1 MKERVS
7 ANSFFRLIAFVRPY
21 KKLFVF
27 ALVAVITL
35 SVLGPLRPYLIGKAV
50 DQFIVKEQNSS
61 KLMVALLG
69 VLGILLIE
77 TVVIWAS
84 AYTSNLL
91 AQSVIRDLR
100 TRVFNN
106 VLSFKTRYFD
116 KTPVGSLV
124 TRVVSD
130 VESISEVF
138 SAGLMEIFGDLLS
151 LIAILGFMFWVDW
164 RLSLLTL
171 IPIPIL
177 IFATRIFAKAMKKS
191 FQSERT
197 QVSRLNT
204 FVQEHLMGMS
214 LIQLFAH
221 EEKEAM
227 AFKSINEKHRDAH
240 ISAVWANSIFFPVV
254 ELLSS
259 LSIAFLLV
267 WGAMMVEGRS
277 QQQLTQLYGEI
288 IAFTLW
294 INQLYRPIR
303 QLADKF
309 NIFQRG
315 VVRAERLFEILD
327 EKDEVE
333 PNEEHPTTFSNG
345 DIEFHNVSFSY
356 SSDTPLLSAFNLLIP
371 AGKTT
376 AFVGATG
383 SGKTTIINLIG
394 RFYEINSGKIT
405 IDGIDLNQL
414 NRSEINKYIGFVLQ
428 DVFLFSD
435 TIHNNITLG
444 NPAITR
450 EQVVMAAKQIGAHE
464 FIMKIPKNY
473 DYVIGERGGVLSV
486 GQRQLLAF
494 IRAMVYEPVILILD
508 EATSSIDSESE
519 ILIQKAI
526 AEVTKNRTS
535 IIIAHRLSTIQ
546 QADQI
551 HVMEKGQIIQTGTH
565 STLLSVEGTY
575 KTLFEKQ
582 FNELDEKV

>member
-1 MKERVS
+1 MKQRVS

-267 WGAMMVEGRS
+267 WGAMMVEGKS

-309 NIFQRG
+309 NILQRG

-405 IDGIDLNQL
+405 INGIDLNQL

-551 HVMEKGQIIQTGTH
+551 HVMEKGQIIQTGKH

>member
-1 MKERVS
+1 MKQRVS

-21 KKLFVF
+21 KKLFFV
-27 ALVAVITL
+27 ALFAVITL

-50 DQFIVKEQNSS
+50 DQFIVKEQNAS
-61 KLMVALLG
+61 KLMLALLG
-69 VLGILLIE
+69 VLSILLIE

-100 TRVFNN
+100 TRVFNK

-221 EEKEAM
+221 EEKEAL

-327 EKDEVE
+327 EEEEVE
-333 PNEEHPTTFSNG
+333 PNEKHPTTFSNG

-356 SSDTPLLSAFNLLIP
+356 TTDNPLLSSFNLLIP

-394 RFYEINSGKIT
+394 RFYEINAGKIT
-405 IDGIDLNQL
+405 INGIDLSQL
-414 NRSEINKYIGFVLQ
+414 NRSEINKHIGFVLQ

-444 NPAITR
+444 NQAISR
-450 EQVVMAAKQIGAHE
+450 EQVIQAAKQIGAHD
-464 FIMKIPKNY
+464 FIMKIPQDY
-473 DYVIGERGGVLSV
+473 DHVIGERGGVLSV

-494 IRAMVYEPVILILD
+494 IRAMVYEPMILILD

-565 STLLSVEGTY
+565 ASLLTEEGAY

>member
-1 MKERVS
+1 MKQRVS
-7 ANSFFRLIAFVRPY
+7 ANSFFRLIAFVKPY
-21 KKLFVF
+21 RKLFGF

-35 SVLGPLRPYLIGKAV
+35 SVLGPLRPFLIGKAV

-100 TRVFNN
+100 TRVFNT

-177 IFATRIFAKAMKKS
+177 IFATNIFAKAMKKS

-221 EEKEAM
+221 EEKEAL

-267 WGAMMVEGRS
+267 WGAMMVEGKS

-327 EKDEVE
+327 EKNEVE

-356 SSDTPLLSAFNLLIP
+356 STDTPLLNSFNLLIP

-394 RFYEINSGKIT
+394 RFYEINAGKIT
-405 IDGIDLNQL
+405 INGIDLNQL
-414 NRSEINKYIGFVLQ
+414 NRSEINKHIGFVLQ

-444 NPAITR
+444 NQNISR
-450 EQVVMAAKQIGAHE
+450 EQVIQAAMQIGAHD
-464 FIMKIPKNY
+464 FIMKIPDNY
-473 DYVIGERGGVLSV
+473 DYVIGERGGILSV

-565 STLLSVEGTY
+565 SSLLSVEGTY

>member
-1 MKERVS
+1 M
-7 ANSFFRLIAFVRPY
+7 
-21 KKLFVF
+21 
-27 ALVAVITL
+27 
-35 SVLGPLRPYLIGKAV
+35 LGPLRPYLIGKAV
-50 DQFIVKEQNSS
+50 DQFIVKEQNAS
-61 KLMVALLG
+61 KLMMALLG
-69 VLGILLIE
+69 VLSILLIE

-84 AYTSNLL
+84 AFTSNLL

-100 TRVFNN
+100 TRVFNK

-221 EEKEAM
+221 EEKEAL

-327 EKDEVE
+327 EEEEVE
-333 PNEEHPTTFSNG
+333 PNEEHPTSFSNG

-356 SSDTPLLSAFNLLIP
+356 TSDTTLLSSFNLLIP

-394 RFYEINSGKIT
+394 RFYEINAGKIT
-405 IDGIDLNQL
+405 INGIDLSQL
-414 NRSEINKYIGFVLQ
+414 NRSEINKHIGFVLQ

-444 NPAITR
+444 NQAISR
-450 EQVVMAAKQIGAHE
+450 EQVIQAAKQIGAHD
-464 FIMKIPKNY
+464 FIMKIPQGY
-473 DYVIGERGGVLSV
+473 DHVIGERGGILSV

-565 STLLSVEGTY
+565 ASLLSVEGAY

>member
-1 MKERVS
+1 MKQRVS
-7 ANSFFRLIAFVRPY
+7 ANSFFRLIAFVKPY
-21 KKLFVF
+21 RKLFVF

-35 SVLGPLRPYLIGKAV
+35 SVLGPLRPFLIGKAV

-100 TRVFNN
+100 TRVFNT

-177 IFATRIFAKAMKKS
+177 IFATNIFAKAMKKS

-221 EEKEAM
+221 EEKEAL

-267 WGAMMVEGRS
+267 WGAMMVEGKS

-327 EKDEVE
+327 EKNEVE

-356 SSDTPLLSAFNLLIP
+356 STDTPLLNSFNLLIP

-394 RFYEINSGKIT
+394 RFYEINAGKIT
-405 IDGIDLNQL
+405 INGIDLNQL
-414 NRSEINKYIGFVLQ
+414 NRSEINKHIGFVLQ

-444 NPAITR
+444 NQNISR
-450 EQVVMAAKQIGAHE
+450 EQVIQAAMQIGAHD
-464 FIMKIPKNY
+464 FIMKIPDNY
-473 DYVIGERGGVLSV
+473 DYVIGERGGILSV

-565 STLLSVEGTY
+565 SSLLSVEGTY

>member
-1 MKERVS
+1 
-7 ANSFFRLIAFVRPY
+7 
-21 KKLFVF
+21 
-27 ALVAVITL
+27 
-35 SVLGPLRPYLIGKAV
+35 VLGPLRPYLIGKAV
-50 DQFIVKEQNSS
+50 DQFIVKEQNAS
-61 KLMVALLG
+61 KLMLALLG
-69 VLGILLIE
+69 ILSILLIE

-100 TRVFNN
+100 TRVFNK

-221 EEKEAM
+221 EEKEAL

-327 EKDEVE
+327 EEEEVE

-356 SSDTPLLSAFNLLIP
+356 TTDNPLLSSFNLLIP

-405 IDGIDLNQL
+405 INGIDLSQL
-414 NRSEINKYIGFVLQ
+414 NRSEINKHIGFVLQ

-444 NPAITR
+444 NKAISR
-450 EQVVMAAKQIGAHE
+450 EQVIQAAKQIGAHD
-464 FIMKIPKNY
+464 FIMKIPQDY
-473 DYVIGERGGVLSV
+473 DHVIGERGGVLSV

-494 IRAMVYEPVILILD
+494 IRAMVYEPMILILD

-565 STLLSVEGTY
+565 ASLLSVEGAY

-582 FNELDEKV
+582 FNELDEKF

>member
-1 MKERVS
+1 MKQRVS
-7 ANSFFRLIAFVRPY
+7 ANSFFRLIAFVKPY
-21 KKLFVF
+21 KKLFFV
-27 ALVAVITL
+27 ALLAVITL

-50 DQFIVKEQNSS
+50 DQFIVKEQNAS
-61 KLMVALLG
+61 KLMMALLG
-69 VLGILLIE
+69 VLSILLIE

-100 TRVFNN
+100 TRVFNK

-221 EEKEAM
+221 EEKEAL

-267 WGAMMVEGRS
+267 WGAMMVEGKS

-327 EKDEVE
+327 EVDEVE
-333 PNEEHPTTFSNG
+333 PNEEHPTSFSNG

-356 SSDTPLLSAFNLLIP
+356 TSDTTLLSSFNLLIP

-394 RFYEINSGKIT
+394 RFYEINAGKIT
-405 IDGIDLNQL
+405 INGIDLSQL
-414 NRSEINKYIGFVLQ
+414 NRSEINKHIGFVLQ

-444 NPAITR
+444 NQAISR
-450 EQVVMAAKQIGAHE
+450 AQVIQAAKQIGAHD
-464 FIMKIPKNY
+464 FIMKIPQDY
-473 DYVIGERGGVLSV
+473 DHVIGERGGVLSV

-494 IRAMVYEPVILILD
+494 IRAMVYEPLILILD

-565 STLLSVEGTY
+565 ASLLSVEGAY

>member
-1 MKERVS
+1 MKQRVS

-21 KKLFVF
+21 KKLFFV
-27 ALVAVITL
+27 ALLAVITL

-50 DQFIVKEQNSS
+50 DQFIVKEQNAS
-61 KLMVALLG
+61 KLMMALLG
-69 VLGILLIE
+69 VLSILLIE

-100 TRVFNN
+100 TRVFNK

-221 EEKEAM
+221 EEKEAL

-327 EKDEVE
+327 EVNEVE
-333 PNEEHPTTFSNG
+333 PNEEHPTSFSNG

-356 SSDTPLLSAFNLLIP
+356 TSDTPLLSSFNLLIP

-394 RFYEINSGKIT
+394 RFYEINAGKIT
-405 IDGIDLNQL
+405 INGIDLSQL
-414 NRSEINKYIGFVLQ
+414 NRSEINKHIGFVLQ

-444 NPAITR
+444 NQAISR
-450 EQVVMAAKQIGAHE
+450 EQVIQAAKQIGAHD
-464 FIMKIPKNY
+464 FIMKIPQDY
-473 DYVIGERGGVLSV
+473 DHVIGERGGVLSV

-565 STLLSVEGTY
+565 ASLLSVEGAY

>member
-1 MKERVS
+1 MKQRVS

-21 KKLFVF
+21 KKLFFV
-27 ALVAVITL
+27 ALLAVITL

-50 DQFIVKEQNSS
+50 DQFIVKEQNAS
-61 KLMVALLG
+61 KLMMALLG
-69 VLGILLIE
+69 VLSILLIE

-100 TRVFNN
+100 TRVFNK

-267 WGAMMVEGRS
+267 WGAMMVEGKS

-327 EKDEVE
+327 EVDEVE
-333 PNEEHPTTFSNG
+333 PNEEHPTSFSNG

-356 SSDTPLLSAFNLLIP
+356 TADTPLLSSFNLLIP

-394 RFYEINSGKIT
+394 RFYEINAGKIT
-405 IDGIDLNQL
+405 INGIDLSQL
-414 NRSEINKYIGFVLQ
+414 NRSEINKHIGFVLQ

-444 NPAITR
+444 NQAISR
-450 EQVVMAAKQIGAHE
+450 EQVIQAAKQIGAHD
-464 FIMKIPKNY
+464 FIMKIPQDY
-473 DYVIGERGGVLSV
+473 DHVIGERGGVLSV

-494 IRAMVYEPVILILD
+494 IRVMVYEPLILILD

-565 STLLSVEGTY
+565 ASLLSVEGAY

>member
-1 MKERVS
+1 MKQRVS

-21 KKLFVF
+21 KKLFFV
-27 ALVAVITL
+27 ALLAVITL

-50 DQFIVKEQNSS
+50 DQFIVKEQNAS
-61 KLMVALLG
+61 KLMMALLG
-69 VLGILLIE
+69 VLSILLIE

-100 TRVFNN
+100 TRVFNK

-221 EEKEAM
+221 EEKEAL

-267 WGAMMVEGRS
+267 WGAMMVEGKS

-327 EKDEVE
+327 EVDEVE
-333 PNEEHPTTFSNG
+333 PNEEHPTSFSNG

-356 SSDTPLLSAFNLLIP
+356 TADTPLLSSFNLLIP

-394 RFYEINSGKIT
+394 RFYEINAGKIT
-405 IDGIDLNQL
+405 INGIDLSQL
-414 NRSEINKYIGFVLQ
+414 NRSEINKHIGFVLQ

-444 NPAITR
+444 NQAISR
-450 EQVVMAAKQIGAHE
+450 AQVIQAAKQIGAHD
-464 FIMKIPKNY
+464 FIMKIPKDY
-473 DYVIGERGGVLSV
+473 DHVIGERGGVLSV

-494 IRAMVYEPVILILD
+494 IRAMVYEPLILILD

-565 STLLSVEGTY
+565 ASLLSVEGAY

>member
-1 MKERVS
+1 
-7 ANSFFRLIAFVRPY
+7 
-21 KKLFVF
+21 
-27 ALVAVITL
+27 VITL

-50 DQFIVKEQNSS
+50 DQFIVKEQNAS
-61 KLMVALLG
+61 KLMLALLG
-69 VLGILLIE
+69 VLSILLIE
-77 TVVIWAS
+77 TVVTWAS

-100 TRVFNN
+100 TRVFNK

-221 EEKEAM
+221 EEKESL

-267 WGAMMVEGRS
+267 WGAMMVEGKS

-327 EKDEVE
+327 EEEEVE

-356 SSDTPLLSAFNLLIP
+356 TSDNPLLSSFNLLIP

-394 RFYEINSGKIT
+394 RFYEINAGKIT
-405 IDGIDLNQL
+405 INGIDLSQL
-414 NRSEINKYIGFVLQ
+414 NRSEINKHIGFVLQ

-444 NPAITR
+444 NQAISR
-450 EQVVMAAKQIGAHE
+450 EQVIQAAKQIGAHD
-464 FIMKIPKNY
+464 FIMKIPQDY
-473 DYVIGERGGVLSV
+473 DHVIGERGGVLSV

-494 IRAMVYEPVILILD
+494 IRAMVYEPMILILD

-565 STLLSVEGTY
+565 ASLLSVEGAY

>member
-1 MKERVS
+1 MKQRVS
-7 ANSFFRLIAFVRPY
+7 ANSFFRLIAFVKPY
-21 KKLFVF
+21 RKLFGF

-35 SVLGPLRPYLIGKAV
+35 SVLGPLRPFLIGKAV

-100 TRVFNN
+100 TRVFNT

-177 IFATRIFAKAMKKS
+177 IFATNIFAKAMKKS

-221 EEKEAM
+221 EEKEAL

-267 WGAMMVEGRS
+267 WGAMMVEGKS

-327 EKDEVE
+327 EKNEVE

-356 SSDTPLLSAFNLLIP
+356 SADTPLLNSFNLLIP

-394 RFYEINSGKIT
+394 RFYEINAGKIT
-405 IDGIDLNQL
+405 INGIDLNQL
-414 NRSEINKYIGFVLQ
+414 NRSEINKHIGFVLQ

-444 NPAITR
+444 NQNISR
-450 EQVVMAAKQIGAHE
+450 EQVIQAAMQIGAHD
-464 FIMKIPKNY
+464 FIMKIPDNY
-473 DYVIGERGGVLSV
+473 DYVIGERGGILSV

-565 STLLSVEGTY
+565 SSLLSVEGTY

>member
-1 MKERVS
+1 MKQRVS

-21 KKLFVF
+21 KKLFFV
-27 ALVAVITL
+27 ALLAVITL

-50 DQFIVKEQNSS
+50 DQFIVKEQNAS
-61 KLMVALLG
+61 KLMMALLG
-69 VLGILLIE
+69 VLSILLIE

-100 TRVFNN
+100 TRVFNK

-221 EEKEAM
+221 EEKEAL

-267 WGAMMVEGRS
+267 WGAMMVEGKS

-327 EKDEVE
+327 EVDEVE
-333 PNEEHPTTFSNG
+333 PNEEHPTSFSNG

-356 SSDTPLLSAFNLLIP
+356 TADTPLLSSFNLLIP

-394 RFYEINSGKIT
+394 RFYEINAGKIT
-405 IDGIDLNQL
+405 INGIDLSQL
-414 NRSEINKYIGFVLQ
+414 NRSEINKHIGFVLQ

-444 NPAITR
+444 NQAISR
-450 EQVVMAAKQIGAHE
+450 AQVIQAAKQIGAHD
-464 FIMKIPKNY
+464 FIMKIPQNY
-473 DYVIGERGGVLSV
+473 DHVIGERGGVLSV

-494 IRAMVYEPVILILD
+494 IRAMVYEPLILILD

-565 STLLSVEGTY
+565 ASLLSVEGAY

>member
-1 MKERVS
+1 
-7 ANSFFRLIAFVRPY
+7 
-21 KKLFVF
+21 
-27 ALVAVITL
+27 VITL

-50 DQFIVKEQNSS
+50 DQFIVKEQNAS
-61 KLMVALLG
+61 KLMLALLG
-69 VLGILLIE
+69 VLSILLIE

-100 TRVFNN
+100 TRVFNK

-221 EEKEAM
+221 EEKESL

-240 ISAVWANSIFFPVV
+240 ISSVWANSIFFPVV

-327 EKDEVE
+327 EEEEVE

-356 SSDTPLLSAFNLLIP
+356 TSDNPLLSSFNLFIP

-394 RFYEINSGKIT
+394 RFYEINAGKIT
-405 IDGIDLNQL
+405 INGIDLNQL
-414 NRSEINKYIGFVLQ
+414 NRSEINKHIGFVLQ

-444 NPAITR
+444 NQAISR
-450 EQVVMAAKQIGAHE
+450 EQVIQAAKQIGAHD
-464 FIMKIPKNY
+464 FIMKIPQDY
-473 DYVIGERGGVLSV
+473 DHVIGERGGVLSV

-494 IRAMVYEPVILILD
+494 IRAMVYEPLILILD

-565 STLLSVEGTY
+565 ASLLSVEGAY

>member
-1 MKERVS
+1 MKQRVS
-7 ANSFFRLIAFVRPY
+7 ANSFFRLIAFVKPY
-21 KKLFVF
+21 RKLFGF

-35 SVLGPLRPYLIGKAV
+35 SVLGPLRPFLIGKAV

-100 TRVFNN
+100 TRVFNT

-177 IFATRIFAKAMKKS
+177 IFATNIFAKAMKKS

-221 EEKEAM
+221 EEKEAL

-267 WGAMMVEGRS
+267 WGAMMVEGKS

-333 PNEEHPTTFSNG
+333 PNEEHPTTFSKG

-394 RFYEINSGKIT
+394 RCYEINSGKIT
-405 IDGIDLNQL
+405 INGIDLNQL
-414 NRSEINKYIGFVLQ
+414 NRSEINKHIGFVLQ

-444 NPAITR
+444 NQNISR
-450 EQVVMAAKQIGAHE
+450 EQVIQAAMQIGAHD
-464 FIMKIPKNY
+464 FIMKIPDNY
-473 DYVIGERGGVLSV
+473 DYVIGERGGILSV

-565 STLLSVEGTY
+565 SSLLSVEGTY

>member
-1 MKERVS
+1 MKQRVS
-7 ANSFFRLIAFVRPY
+7 ANSFFRLIAFVKPY
-21 KKLFVF
+21 RKLFVF

-35 SVLGPLRPYLIGKAV
+35 SVLGPLRPFLIGKAV

-100 TRVFNN
+100 TRVFNT

-177 IFATRIFAKAMKKS
+177 IFATNIFAKAMKKS

-221 EEKEAM
+221 EEKEAL

-267 WGAMMVEGRS
+267 WGAMMVEGKS

-327 EKDEVE
+327 EKNEVE

-356 SSDTPLLSAFNLLIP
+356 STDTPLLNSFNLLIP

-394 RFYEINSGKIT
+394 RFYEINAGKIT
-405 IDGIDLNQL
+405 INGIDLNQL
-414 NRSEINKYIGFVLQ
+414 NRSEINKHIGFVLQ

-444 NPAITR
+444 NQNISR
-450 EQVVMAAKQIGAHE
+450 EQVIQAAMQIGAHD
-464 FIMKIPKNY
+464 FIMKIPDNY
-473 DYVIGERGGVLSV
+473 DYVIGERGGILSV

-565 STLLSVEGTY
+565 SSLLSVEGTY

-582 FNELDEKV
+582 FNELDENV

>member
-1 MKERVS
+1 MKQRVS
-7 ANSFFRLIAFVRPY
+7 TNSFFRLIAFVRPY

-100 TRVFNN
+100 TRVFNK

-221 EEKEAM
+221 EEKEAL

-267 WGAMMVEGRS
+267 WGAMMVEGKS

-327 EKDEVE
+327 EKNEVE

-356 SSDTPLLSAFNLLIP
+356 SADTALLSAFNLLIP

-405 IDGIDLNQL
+405 INGIDLNQL
-414 NRSEINKYIGFVLQ
+414 NRSEINKHIGFVLQ

-444 NPAITR
+444 NQAITR
-450 EQVVMAAKQIGAHE
+450 EQVVMAAKQIGAHD
-464 FIMKIPKNY
+464 FIMKIPNTY

-565 STLLSVEGTY
+565 SSLLSVEGTY

>member
-1 MKERVS
+1 M
-7 ANSFFRLIAFVRPY
+7 AGYLSFFRLIAFVKPY
-21 KKLFVF
+21 RKLFGF

-35 SVLGPLRPYLIGKAV
+35 SVLGPLRPFLIGKAV

-69 VLGILLIE
+69 VLSILLIE

-100 TRVFNN
+100 TRVFNT

-177 IFATRIFAKAMKKS
+177 IFATNIFAKAMKKS

-221 EEKEAM
+221 EEKEAL

-267 WGAMMVEGRS
+267 WGAMMVEGKS

-327 EKDEVE
+327 EKNEVE

-356 SSDTPLLSAFNLLIP
+356 STDTPLLNSFNLLIP

-394 RFYEINSGKIT
+394 RFYEINAGKIT
-405 IDGIDLNQL
+405 INGIDLNQL
-414 NRSEINKYIGFVLQ
+414 NRSEINKHIGFVLQ

-444 NPAITR
+444 NQNISR
-450 EQVVMAAKQIGAHE
+450 EQVIQAAMQIGAHD
-464 FIMKIPKNY
+464 FIMKIPDNY
-473 DYVIGERGGVLSV
+473 DYVIGERGGILSV

-565 STLLSVEGTY
+565 SSLLSVEGTY

>member
-1 MKERVS
+1 M
-7 ANSFFRLIAFVRPY
+7 
-21 KKLFVF
+21 
-27 ALVAVITL
+27 
-35 SVLGPLRPYLIGKAV
+35 LGPLRPYLIGKAV
-50 DQFIVKEQNSS
+50 DQFIVKEQNAS
-61 KLMVALLG
+61 KLMLALLG
-69 VLGILLIE
+69 VLSILLIE

-100 TRVFNN
+100 TRVFNK

-221 EEKEAM
+221 EEKEAL

-267 WGAMMVEGRS
+267 WGAMMVEGKS

-327 EKDEVE
+327 EEEEVE

-356 SSDTPLLSAFNLLIP
+356 TSDNPLLSSFNLFIP

-394 RFYEINSGKIT
+394 RFYEINAGKIT
-405 IDGIDLNQL
+405 INGIDLSQL
-414 NRSEINKYIGFVLQ
+414 NRSEINKHIGFVLQ

-444 NPAITR
+444 NQAISR
-450 EQVVMAAKQIGAHE
+450 EQVIQAAKQIGAHD
-464 FIMKIPKNY
+464 FIMKIPQDY
-473 DYVIGERGGVLSV
+473 DHVIGERGGVLSV

-494 IRAMVYEPVILILD
+494 IRAMVYEPMILILD

-551 HVMEKGQIIQTGTH
+551 HVMEKGQIIQTGSH
-565 STLLSVEGTY
+565 ASLLSVEGAY

>member
-1 MKERVS
+1 MKQRVS

-21 KKLFVF
+21 KKLFFV
-27 ALVAVITL
+27 ALLAVITL

-50 DQFIVKEQNSS
+50 DQFIVKEQNAS

-69 VLGILLIE
+69 VLSILLIE

-100 TRVFNN
+100 TRVFNK

-221 EEKEAM
+221 EEKEAL

-327 EKDEVE
+327 EEEEVE

-356 SSDTPLLSAFNLLIP
+356 TSDTNLLSSFNLLIP

-405 IDGIDLNQL
+405 INGIDLSQL
-414 NRSEINKYIGFVLQ
+414 NRSEINKHIGFVLQ

-444 NPAITR
+444 NQAISR
-450 EQVVMAAKQIGAHE
+450 EQVIHAAKQIGAHD
-464 FIMKIPKNY
+464 FIMKIPQDY
-473 DYVIGERGGVLSV
+473 DHVIGERGGVLSV

-565 STLLSVEGTY
+565 ASLLSVEGAY

>member
-1 MKERVS
+1 MKQRVS

-100 TRVFNN
+100 TRVFNK

-221 EEKEAM
+221 EEKEAL

-267 WGAMMVEGRS
+267 WGAMMVEGKS

-327 EKDEVE
+327 ETEEVE
-333 PNEEHPTTFSNG
+333 PNEAFPTAFTNG
-345 DIEFHNVSFSY
+345 DIAFKNVSFSY
-356 SSDTPLLSAFNLLIP
+356 TTDTPLFSSFNLHIQ

-394 RFYEINSGKIT
+394 RFYEISAVEISINGVN
-405 IDGIDLNQL
+405 LNQI
-414 NRSEINKYIGFVLQ
+414 NRS
-428 DVFLFSD
+428 
-435 TIHNNITLG
+435 
-444 NPAITR
+444 
-450 EQVVMAAKQIGAHE
+450 
-464 FIMKIPKNY
+464 
-473 DYVIGERGGVLSV
+473 
-486 GQRQLLAF
+486 
-494 IRAMVYEPVILILD
+494 
-508 EATSSIDSESE
+508 
-519 ILIQKAI
+519 
-526 AEVTKNRTS
+526 
-535 IIIAHRLSTIQ
+535 
-546 QADQI
+546 
-551 HVMEKGQIIQTGTH
+551 
-565 STLLSVEGTY
+565 
-575 KTLFEKQ
+575 
-582 FNELDEKV
+582 

>member
-1 MKERVS
+1 MKQRVS
-7 ANSFFRLIAFVRPY
+7 TNSFFRLIAFVTPY
-21 KKLFVF
+21 KKLFVV
-27 ALVAVITL
+27 ALIAVITL

-164 RLSLLTL
+164 RLSFLTL

-177 IFATRIFAKAMKKS
+177 LFATRIFAKAMKKS

-204 FVQEHLMGMS
+204 FVQEHLMGMN

-221 EEKEAM
+221 EEKEAL

-267 WGAMMVEGRS
+267 WGAMMVEGKS

-327 EKDEVE
+327 EKNEVE

-345 DIEFHNVSFSY
+345 DIEFQNVSFSY
-356 SSDTPLLSAFNLLIP
+356 SSDSPLLNAFNLLIP

-405 IDGIDLNQL
+405 INGIDLNQL
-414 NRSEINKYIGFVLQ
+414 NRSEINKHIGFVLQ

-565 STLLSVEGTY
+565 SSLLAVEGTY

>member
-1 MKERVS
+1 MKQRVS
-7 ANSFFRLIAFVRPY
+7 ANSFFRLIAFVKPY
-21 KKLFVF
+21 RKLFVF

-35 SVLGPLRPYLIGKAV
+35 SVLGPLRPFLIGKAV

-100 TRVFNN
+100 TRVFNT

-177 IFATRIFAKAMKKS
+177 IFATNIFAKAMKKS

-221 EEKEAM
+221 EEKEAL

-267 WGAMMVEGRS
+267 WGAMMVEGKS

-327 EKDEVE
+327 EKNEVE

-356 SSDTPLLSAFNLLIP
+356 SADTPLLNSFNLLIP

-394 RFYEINSGKIT
+394 RFYEINAGKIT
-405 IDGIDLNQL
+405 INGIDLNQL
-414 NRSEINKYIGFVLQ
+414 NRSEINKHIGFVLQ

-444 NPAITR
+444 NQNISR
-450 EQVVMAAKQIGAHE
+450 EQVIQAAMQIGAHD
-464 FIMKIPKNY
+464 FIMKIPDNY
-473 DYVIGERGGVLSV
+473 DYVIGERGGILSV

-565 STLLSVEGTY
+565 SSLLSVEGTY

>member
-1 MKERVS
+1 MKQRLS

-21 KKLFVF
+21 KKLFFV
-27 ALVAVITL
+27 ALFAVITL

-50 DQFIVKEQNSS
+50 DQFIVKEQNAS
-61 KLMVALLG
+61 KLMLALLG
-69 VLGILLIE
+69 VLSILLIE

-100 TRVFNN
+100 TRVFNK

-221 EEKEAM
+221 EEKEAL

-267 WGAMMVEGRS
+267 WGAMMVEGKS

-327 EKDEVE
+327 EEEEVE

-356 SSDTPLLSAFNLLIP
+356 TSDNPLLSSFNLLIP

-405 IDGIDLNQL
+405 INGIDLSQL
-414 NRSEINKYIGFVLQ
+414 NRSEINKHIGFVLQ

-444 NPAITR
+444 NQAISR
-450 EQVVMAAKQIGAHE
+450 EQVIQAAKQIEAHD
-464 FIMKIPKNY
+464 FIMKIPQDY
-473 DYVIGERGGVLSV
+473 DHVIGERGGVLSV

-494 IRAMVYEPVILILD
+494 IRAMVYEPMILILD

-565 STLLSVEGTY
+565 ASLLSVEGAY

>member
-1 MKERVS
+1 MKQRVS

-50 DQFIVKEQNSS
+50 DQFIVKEQNAS
-61 KLMVALLG
+61 KLMLALLG
-69 VLGILLIE
+69 VLSILLIE
-77 TVVIWAS
+77 TVVTWAS

-100 TRVFNN
+100 TRVFNS

-177 IFATRIFAKAMKKS
+177 IFATNIFAKAMKKS

-221 EEKEAM
+221 EEKEAL

-267 WGAMMVEGRS
+267 WGAMMVEGKS

-333 PNEEHPTTFSNG
+333 PNEEHPTTFSKG

-405 IDGIDLNQL
+405 INGIDLNQL
-414 NRSEINKYIGFVLQ
+414 NRSEINKHIGFVLQ

-444 NPAITR
+444 NPTITR

-565 STLLSVEGTY
+565 STLLSVVGTY

>member
-1 MKERVS
+1 MKQRVS

-267 WGAMMVEGRS
+267 WGAMMVEGKS

-405 IDGIDLNQL
+405 INGIDLNQL

>member
-1 MKERVS
+1 MKQRVS

-69 VLGILLIE
+69 VLSILLIE

-100 TRVFNN
+100 TRVFNT

-177 IFATRIFAKAMKKS
+177 IFATNIFAKAMKKS

-221 EEKEAM
+221 EEKEAL

-267 WGAMMVEGRS
+267 WGAMMVEGKS

-327 EKDEVE
+327 EKNEVE

-356 SSDTPLLSAFNLLIP
+356 STDTPLLNSFNLLIP

-394 RFYEINSGKIT
+394 RFYEINAGKIT
-405 IDGIDLNQL
+405 INGIDLNQL
-414 NRSEINKYIGFVLQ
+414 NRSEINKHIGFVLQ

-444 NPAITR
+444 NQNISR
-450 EQVVMAAKQIGAHE
+450 EQVIQAAMQIGAHD
-464 FIMKIPKNY
+464 FIMKIPDNY
-473 DYVIGERGGVLSV
+473 DYVIGERGGILSV

-565 STLLSVEGTY
+565 SSLLSVEGTY

>member
-1 MKERVS
+1 
-7 ANSFFRLIAFVRPY
+7 
-21 KKLFVF
+21 
-27 ALVAVITL
+27 
-35 SVLGPLRPYLIGKAV
+35 VLGPLRPYLIGKAV
-50 DQFIVKEQNSS
+50 DQFIVKEQNAS
-61 KLMVALLG
+61 KLMLALLG
-69 VLGILLIE
+69 VLSILLIE
-77 TVVIWAS
+77 TVVTWAS

-100 TRVFNN
+100 TRVFNK

-221 EEKEAM
+221 EEKEAL

-327 EKDEVE
+327 EEEEVE

-356 SSDTPLLSAFNLLIP
+356 TSDNPLLSSFNLFIP

-405 IDGIDLNQL
+405 INGIDLSQL
-414 NRSEINKYIGFVLQ
+414 NRSEINKHIGFVLQ

-444 NPAITR
+444 NQAISR
-450 EQVVMAAKQIGAHE
+450 EQVIQAAKQIGAHD
-464 FIMKIPKNY
+464 FIMKIPQEY
-473 DYVIGERGGVLSV
+473 DHVIGERGGVLSV

-494 IRAMVYEPVILILD
+494 IRAMVYEPLILILD

-565 STLLSVEGTY
+565 ASLLSVEGAY

>member
-1 MKERVS
+1 MKQRVS

-100 TRVFNN
+100 TRVFNS

-221 EEKEAM
+221 EEKEAL

-267 WGAMMVEGRS
+267 WGAMMVEGKS

-327 EKDEVE
+327 EKNEVE

-356 SSDTPLLSAFNLLIP
+356 SADTPLLNSFNLLIP

-394 RFYEINSGKIT
+394 RFYEINAGKIT
-405 IDGIDLNQL
+405 INGIDLNQL
-414 NRSEINKYIGFVLQ
+414 NRSEINKHIGFVLQ

-444 NPAITR
+444 NQNISR
-450 EQVVMAAKQIGAHE
+450 EQVIQAAMQIGAHD
-464 FIMKIPKNY
+464 FIMKIPDNY
-473 DYVIGERGGVLSV
+473 DYVIGERGGILSV

-565 STLLSVEGTY
+565 SSLLSVEGTY